1 MPAAH
6 TIKLEQF
13 YYLSHFKEL
22 LGEVERKHREL
33 LTPESREF
41 LNQFRLLSRNAQAL
55 YVRIANRK
63 GYLFSFAQLQYQ
75 ELGQV
80 EDAIAELSAG
90 GWVRSL
96 NESDQV
102 AYLRTTTKT
111 RLVETLRTKEPD
123 GNWRASWKKD
133 LLVSYATKFQLSE
146 FASDQALQEMV
157 VQGRADELNYLFF
170 LYFGRIETA
179 LTKFA
184 LRDLGLIRSNK
195 MQASSRAAFDSDVAA
210 KQAYFFATLILQV
223 EEATEVELIEIANQV
238 DQWPTGFD
246 EDLLDQRER
255 ALYKLGRR
263 LERSKNLD
271 VALDIYQQATTY
283 PSTERA
289 VRLLL
294 KRKDL
299 DEAGKKLKQLIAQPS
314 SDEELLFAEDLY
326 ARTFGEQRRSPMTD
340 WLRAAESIDLDESGR
355 GSVERSVATSLA
367 KRGAQ
372 VFRTENKFWLTLFG
386 IWFWEELFHEDTAAI
401 SNSFMHRPRGLSSG
415 SFYRDRKS
423 GLDAALEKLK
433 DQDQAIA
440 WFEQMVAK
448 YEGTQNFLFGWQ
460 AETLNAIQICLE
472 SDWGA
477 CSQSDDSARPDPVA
491 ILLPM
496 LQNLKANRSG
506 FPDLLVI
513 QNGRLRWIEV
523 KAEGDQIRRNQ
534 LKQIQRMREAGFD
547 ASVLRV
553 NWVVDPNQDYVV
565 VDVETTGSLGQRNRV
580 TEIGAVRVRG
590 GEIVGQW
597 TSLINPET
605 RIPPRIVQLTG
616 ITNQMVADAP
626 KFSDIADEFREFIG
640 DAVFVAHRVAF
651 DYGFIRAEYARL
663 NEPFRCP
670 TLCTVAGTRKFFPGL
685 PSYGLGNLVKHF
697 GIELTQHHRALPDA
711 LATAELLMRI
721 TVART
726 A

>member
-1 MPAAH
+1 MPASRV
-6 TIKLEQF
+6 IKLEQF

-22 LGEVERKHREL
+22 LEEVERKHREL
-33 LTPESREF
+33 LTPQSRKF
-41 LNQFRLLSRNAQAL
+41 LDEFRLLSRSAQAL

-63 GYLFSFAQLQYQ
+63 GYLFSFAQLRYQ
-75 ELGQV
+75 ELGLV

-90 GWVRSL
+90 CWLRPL
-96 NESDQV
+96 TELDQV
-102 AYLRTTTKT
+102 AYLRSTTKT
-111 RLVETLRTKEPD
+111 RLVDALRTKEPD
-123 GNWRASWKKD
+123 GNWRTSWKKE
-133 LLVSYATKFQLSE
+133 LLVSYATKFRLSE
-146 FASDQALQEMV
+146 FVDDQTLQQMV

-195 MQASSRAAFDSDVAA
+195 MQASSRAAFDSETAA
-210 KQAYFFATLILQV
+210 KQAYFFATLSLQV
-223 EEATEVELIEIANQV
+223 EEATEVELVEIANQV
-238 DQWPTGFD
+238 EQWPTGSD
-246 EDLLDQRER
+246 EDLLDHRER
-255 ALYKLGRR
+255 ALNKLGRR

-271 VALDIYQQATTY
+271 VALNIYQQATTY

-294 KRKDL
+294 KRKDT
-299 DEAGKKLKQLIAQPS
+299 DQAREKLKQLIAEPS
-314 SDEELLFAEDLY
+314 SDEELIFAEDLY
-326 ARTFGEQRRSPMTD
+326 ARTFGEQRRSPMTV

-355 GSVERSVATSLA
+355 GSVERSVAKSLA
-367 KRGAQ
+367 KQGAQ
-372 VFRTENKFWLTLFG
+372 VFLTENKFWLTLFG

-401 SNSFMHRPRGLSSG
+401 SNAFMHRPRGLSSG

-423 GLDAALEKLK
+423 GLDAALEKMK
-433 DQDQAIA
+433 DRDQAIA

-460 AETLNAIQICLE
+460 AETLNAIQSCLD

-477 CSQSDDSARPDPVA
+477 DRHGDDGSRPDPVA

-496 LQNLKANRSG
+496 LKNLKANRSG

-547 ASVLRV
+547 VSVLRV

-565 VDVETTGSLGQRNRV
+565 VDIETTGSVGQRNRV

-590 GEIVGQW
+590 GEVVGQW
-597 TSLINPET
+597 TSLINPESC
-605 RIPPRIVQLTG
+605 IPSRIVQLTG
-616 ITNQMVADAP
+616 ITNQMVANAP
-626 KFSDIADEFREFIG
+626 KFADIADEFREFIG

-663 NEPFRCP
+663 NESFRCP
-670 TLCTVAGTRKFFPGL
+670 TLCTVVGTRKFFPGL